1 MPRSSLLRP
10 LLVCAGLAV
19 VLAACDAPSDTTQL
33 IEQALVYRA
42 DGDLNAAIIELRN
55 AVKADPKS
63 ELAQDLLVTTYVD
76 RAAIHRADA
85 DLRSSVALLENAL
98 WRDKDNQ
105 EIRAWLVQDYL
116 ALAEQAA
123 AAGNVNNR
131 IGALKG
137 AVRAGPENAQAR
149 LNLGI
154 AYLAAGLT
162 EDAEKELLGARDRG
176 IDLATLLEPLG
187 ATWLRQGQ
195 FAEVLATFQATDPA
209 LIDVLPIVLVMRGRA
224 HAERN
229 ELKESEI
236 AFARAHA
243 MEPRMIDAIIGL
255 ARLALGRGDLAAAET
270 QMVRA
275 SAIAADDPEV
285 LALQGDVYRRL
296 DYPAGAAAAY
306 TRLLATRPDDRAT
319 RMALANVLLGEG
331 DLTGAVTHIEHVLAQ
346 SEAHLQAKYM
356 RAFIAYRQRDYAT
369 AREHVEVIL
378 GIDPTHLPSTLLYG
392 ATAFALDNLAVA
404 ATQLQRYVNNDP
416 SHPVARRL
424 LGVAL
429 FQLGNAD
436 AALAV
441 LGDLG
446 AGGLNEADLLALLS
460 DAAIFTGDFEAGQDY
475 LRRLNALA
483 PKDTDLQ
490 VQLGIV
496 EAVRGDMSGAIR
508 ALKAAVARDPAH
520 DRARLGL
527 TLASLQAGDFDAAL
541 DGAAWLAEAAPQ
553 DSAGYVLA
561 ALAHVGQ
568 GELDLAKQRFAD
580 AVRVDPDNRFVR
592 VMLAEL
598 AAQDGDFTAA
608 SLHLDQAM
616 NGAPDLF
623 DLLLRRADVDLRA
636 GDLATAEQTLQRAL
650 KKRPRDSRVR
660 ILIAR
665 LHLAANRPERAL
677 AATEGYLEREGDNP
691 ALREVVGQALL
702 ALRQG
707 PEALTVLKR
716 LAAAQPDSATAH
728 YLLAR
733 AHGQVGGSSAQRN
746 SLAATLRLDPGNVAA
761 MADLTSLLMQAG
773 DRAGVDRV
781 LAELRAAAPVVAL
794 TFDSRLAMSEGR
806 YQEAVS
812 LLTRVAAEAPSSRS
826 TIELAEA
833 QRVSGEPGA
842 AIATLEHWLDRFPGD
857 NVARF
862 VLADRYIESRRLAD
876 AIAGLEVIEAADP
889 GNVAVLNNIA
899 WTRLQLGDAQAALPY
914 AERALQKAGDNP
926 NIMDT
931 AAMVLLDIGE
941 AERAARLWARA
952 LEIDPTN
959 ANYRKNLAAARA
971 MLGSE

>member
-1 MPRSSLLRP
+1 M
-10 LLVCAGLAV
+10 
-19 VLAACDAPSDTTQL
+19 
-33 IEQALVYRA
+33 
-42 DGDLNAAIIELRN
+42 
-55 AVKADPKS
+55 
-63 ELAQDLLVTTYVD
+63 
-76 RAAIHRADA
+76 
-85 DLRSSVALLENAL
+85 
-98 WRDKDNQ
+98 
-105 EIRAWLVQDYL
+105 
-116 ALAEQAA
+116 
-123 AAGNVNNR
+123 
-131 IGALKG
+131 
-137 AVRAGPENAQAR
+137 
-149 LNLGI
+149 
-154 AYLAAGLT
+154 
-162 EDAEKELLGARDRG
+162 
-176 IDLATLLEPLG
+176 
-187 ATWLRQGQ
+187 
-195 FAEVLATFQATDPA
+195 
-209 LIDVLPIVLVMRGRA
+209 
-224 HAERN
+224 
-229 ELKESEI
+229 
-236 AFARAHA
+236 
-243 MEPRMIDAIIGL
+243 
-255 ARLALGRGDLAAAET
+255 
-270 QMVRA
+270 
-275 SAIAADDPEV
+275 
-285 LALQGDVYRRL
+285 
-296 DYPAGAAAAY
+296 
-306 TRLLATRPDDRAT
+306 
-319 RMALANVLLGEG
+319 
-331 DLTGAVTHIEHVLAQ
+331 
-346 SEAHLQAKYM
+346 
-356 RAFIAYRQRDYAT
+356 
-369 AREHVEVIL
+369 
-378 GIDPTHLPSTLLYG
+378 
-392 ATAFALDNLAVA
+392 
-404 ATQLQRYVNNDP
+404 
-416 SHPVARRL
+416 
-424 LGVAL
+424 
-429 FQLGNAD
+429 
-436 AALAV
+436 
-441 LGDLG
+441 
-446 AGGLNEADLLALLS
+446 
-460 DAAIFTGDFEAGQDY
+460 
-475 LRRLNALA
+475 
-483 PKDTDLQ
+483 
-490 VQLGIV
+490 QLGIV